1 MRKKK
6 EQRKKLSRRKRVP
19 GKEKNRGRDYN
30 NYRRGEEGK
39 QQTGRK
45 GREKSWVERE
55 KKRELKKKF
64 SCGKTQM
71 RKTERVNDWAGESRD
86 GRKPVVF

>member
-1 MRKKK
+1 MGRERRKKK
-6 EQRKKLSRRKRVP
+6 E
-19 GKEKNRGRDYN
+19 
-30 NYRRGEEGK
+30 
-39 QQTGRK
+39 
-45 GREKSWVERE
+45 
-55 KKRELKKKF
+55 LKKSF